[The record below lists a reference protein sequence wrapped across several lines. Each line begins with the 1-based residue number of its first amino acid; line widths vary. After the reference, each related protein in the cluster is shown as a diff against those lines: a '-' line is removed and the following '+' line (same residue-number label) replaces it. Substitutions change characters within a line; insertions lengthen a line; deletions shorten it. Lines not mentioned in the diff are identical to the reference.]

1 MSADGDKEQSVILVD
16 TSVWINHLREG
27 SHELRRLLTGGEV
40 LCHPFII
47 GELACGTMKNRSE
60 VLELLQ
66 ALPYALVAEHDEV
79 VKFVDDKKLYG
90 HGLGWIDVHLLA
102 SASLSKVA
110 IWTTDRAL
118 KGAAVRLQKS
128 EN

>member
-1 MSADGDKEQSVILVD
+1 VTLVD

-27 SHELRRLLTGGEV
+27 NEELRRLLNSNEV

-47 GELACGTMKNRSE
+47 GELACGTMKNRSQ
-60 VLELLQ
+60 VLELLK
-66 ALPYALVAEHDEV
+66 ALPQAVVAEHEEV
-79 VKFVDDKKLYG
+79 VKFVNDKRLYG

-102 SASLSKVA
+102 SASLSNVA

-118 KGAAVRLQKS
+118 KRTTGRFQKS
-128 EN
+128 ATETWL